1 MINKRRESFLSAK
14 DEAVKLVI
22 KTGRVVAT
30 MARELSLT
38 EQSLDQ

>member
-1 MINKRRESFLSAK
+1 MRNTDRESLLSK

-30 MARELSLT
+30 IARELSLT
-38 EQSLDQ
+38 EQSFEQ